1 MILTERFD
9 KALLFASELHR
20 NQKRKNSTAPYVCHL
35 LAVAALVIEN
45 IESICADQDAAE
57 DYVIIAVLHDAV
69 EDQGG
74 MPTYERIKQQFGAKI
89 ADGVLLL
96 SHSAPDETTER
107 ASKAVRNEI
116 YLNNIRAASREIA
129 LVSCCDKIHN
139 LRTMYADSLS
149 MGQKFWAVFS
159 QSPHDTMDNYEKLGK
174 VYAEKLPNHRIIAIY
189 NEVVA
194 AVEKALPEV

>member
-45 IESICADQDAAE
+45 IESICDDPVLAE
-57 DYVIIAVLHDAV
+57 DCVIVALLHDAV

-89 ADGVLLL
+89 ADDVLLL

-107 ASKAVRNEI
+107 ASKAVRNAI
-116 YLNNIRAASREIA
+116 YLDNMRSASKNVV

-139 LRTMYADSLS
+139 LRTMHADYLSL
-149 MGQKFWAVFS
+149 GEKFWKAFS
-159 QSPHDTMDNYEKLGK
+159 QSPRDTMDNYKKLGE
-174 VYAEKLPNHRIIAIY
+174 VYAEKLPNHRLIAIY

-194 AVEKALPEV
+194 AVIKALPAV

>member
-20 NQKRKNSTAPYVCHL
+20 KQKRKNSTAPYVCHL

-45 IESICADQDAAE
+45 IESICANQEEVE
-57 DYVIIAVLHDAV
+57 DYVIVALLHDAI

-89 ADGVLLL
+89 ADDVLLL
-96 SHSAPDETTER
+96 SHSAPDGMTER
-107 ASKAVRNEI
+107 ASKVVRNEI
-116 YLNNIRAASREIA
+116 YLKKIRSAPQEIV

-139 LRTMYADSLS
+139 LRAMHADSIS
-149 MGQKFWAVFS
+149 MGEKFWSVFS
-159 QSPHDTMDNYEKLGK
+159 QSPHDTMDNYEKLGA
-174 VYAEKLPNHRIIAIY
+174 VYAEKLPNHRIIKLYYEI
-189 NEVVA
+189 VA
-194 AVEKALPEV
+194 AVKNALPKD